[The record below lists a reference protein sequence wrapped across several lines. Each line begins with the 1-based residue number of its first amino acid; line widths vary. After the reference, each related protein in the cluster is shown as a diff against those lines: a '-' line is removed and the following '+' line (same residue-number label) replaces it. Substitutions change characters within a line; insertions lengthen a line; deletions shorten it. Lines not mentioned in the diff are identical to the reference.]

1 MSSSKLPTEY
11 RADDQRARAP
21 RVWPRFMTAR
31 VAADYC
37 DSSPWTIRRHVH
49 PCGRR
54 GRSFVYAIEAVESWM
69 RGSAVSDRRP
79 IVVAPT
85 GRKDGA
91 PASESVAKIRH
102 MGRSRTEDSAGN
114 LGGRGDDMAA

>member
-1 MSSSKLPTEY
+1 MPNSNLPTEL
-11 RADDQRARAP
+11 RANDQRARAP
-21 RVWPRFMTAR
+21 REWPRYMTAR

-37 DSSPWTIRRHVH
+37 DSSPWTIRRHVQ

-54 GRSFVYAIEAVESWM
+54 GRSFVYALEAVESWM
-69 RGSAVSDRRP
+69 RGSSVSDRRP

-91 PASESVAKIRH
+91 PATESIARIRH
-102 MGRSRTEDSAGN
+102 MGRSRAEDSAAN
-114 LGGRGDDMAA
+114 LVGRGADMAA